1 MNLSIVGGSGAGR
14 SLIHL
19 CQRLGF
25 SIDCIYDNRLL
36 VQSKID
42 GIPCVGNF
50 QSIAFQSTDLFS
62 TCIGSVNSI
71 HRRDKMIS
79 ALGIPYSQFPLIKS
93 TTSISESSV
102 ENFGNGTILFD
113 FVFIGYNCNVSDF
126 CIFNHHVYFGHDSS
140 ISSYSILAPGVMV
153 AGNVSIGSRCYLG
166 INATVKD
173 HVSIC
178 DDVVI
183 GSGANVTKDITTPGI
198 YVGNPAKLCL

>member
-79 ALGIPYSQFPLIKS
+79 ALGIPYSQFPLQNQLLLYLNHRLKFWQNH
-93 TTSISESSV
+93 TLTSFSSV
-102 ENFGNGTILFD
+102 IIVMYRFL
-113 FVFIGYNCNVSDF
+113 
-126 CIFNHHVYFGHDSS
+126 YF
-140 ISSYSILAPGVMV
+140 
-153 AGNVSIGSRCYLG
+153 
-166 INATVKD
+166 
-173 HVSIC
+173 
-178 DDVVI
+178 
-183 GSGANVTKDITTPGI
+183 
-198 YVGNPAKLCL
+198 

>member
-19 CQRLGF
+19 SQRLGF

-93 TTSISESSV
+93 TTSISESSL
-102 ENFGNGTILFD
+102 ENFGNGTIL
-113 FVFIGYNCNVSDF
+113 
-126 CIFNHHVYFGHDSS
+126 
-140 ISSYSILAPGVMV
+140 L
-153 AGNVSIGSRCYLG
+153 
-166 INATVKD
+166 
-173 HVSIC
+173 
-178 DDVVI
+178 
-183 GSGANVTKDITTPGI
+183 
-198 YVGNPAKLCL
+198 